1 MVTEEEMKRIEEM
14 EYKYLNKFYHFLKY
28 VEDEMLF
35 GFNTK
40 EKIRDD
46 WFEKYASGISS
57 FAVGAERIVYSLFN
71 GKGIGQPNSAPV
83 GSDMFFETEDAF
95 IHIDLKTVQT
105 RNIGDY
111 TTSIFVGRNQNSYT
125 GKMMVNGSEE
135 RDYESALPHFY
146 NNQGNKKI
154 CLTFFVTIL
163 YEEENLKILNIN
175 IVCMPNGALE
185 PHYQTRVLKAGK
197 NPDKTRF
204 NFSQVPNFEFL
215 DGEKKRI
222 KVVYNDDSTLTDS
235 EKRKMS
241 FIKSIYD
248 SQ

>member
-1 MVTEEEMKRIEEM
+1 MTTKEEMKKIEEI
-14 EYKYLNKFYHFLKY
+14 ELKYLNKFYYFLKY

-40 EKIRDD
+40 EKIKDD
-46 WFEKYASGISS
+46 WFDKYASGISS
-57 FAVGAERIVYSLFN
+57 FAVGAERILYSLFN
-71 GKGIGQPNSAPV
+71 GKGIGQPNSSPV

-95 IHIDLKTVQT
+95 VHIDLKTVQT

-111 TTSIFVGRNQNSYT
+111 TTSIFVGRNQNSYS
-125 GKMMVNGSEE
+125 GKMLVNGSQQ

-146 NNQGNKKI
+146 KNQGNKKI
-154 CLTFFVTIL
+154 CLTYFITIL

-185 PHYQTRVLKAGK
+185 SHYKTRVLKAGK

-215 DGEKKRI
+215 DKDKKRI
-222 KVVYNDDSTLTDS
+222 KVIYYDESSLNKS
-235 EKRKMS
+235 ERKKMN
-241 FIKSIYD
+241 FIKSIYE